1 MKLKSLY
8 IKDYKNIK
16 DQTFDFSSNNG
27 YIALI
32 GENGSGKSNLLEAI
46 SLIFKDLYNNEK
58 GIPFD
63 YSITYEIDGVQY
75 ERANNTAKRNVAK
88 VSKENIKNP
97 SSVIACY
104 SGEDMRL
111 WHTAYEEYYNN
122 FFNKA
127 KSQNHFV
134 TEMLYVN
141 KYCWKIALLSLL
153 CNSETEAFLRDS
165 LGLDD
170 IEKVDI
176 TFTFDD
182 SKREAF
188 SKHDALKWF
197 GRIVG
202 DGKTVNAKTIAT
214 TDTNSSSATTQKQK
228 ESKTIFQYLY
238 LLSMPEKN
246 ATNKVEK
253 LITDISIKIGGIN
266 FDDLSEGEKKLI
278 LIECITKI
286 LGDKDSLLLLDEPDA
301 HTHIARKKELLKAI
315 EKFEGQTIMT
325 THSPVFVDLI
335 KDSNNIY
342 PIEGGKLVSNEKKAL
357 ISQISNNELSY
368 LEGALIIS
376 SKNIL
381 ITEGP
386 DDIKHIKAA
395 IEYFA
400 SKDCKYCPLNNI
412 SIIMQ
417 GGAKMV
423 KEYYESILNK
433 LESNL
438 NLIVFVFD
446 YDSEGREGAKMVE
459 DLKENKIKYCYYN
472 NTYPIPPNSLDFY
485 LEDFYSDSIYSDVV
499 LPNIN
504 GKPKY
509 YEMKKLGSLTKS
521 VKERIQKKMNNK
533 EIKDSDFDGFKPL
546 LDELLKIYNLQ

>member
-1 MKLKSLY
+1 M
-8 IKDYKNIK
+8 
-16 DQTFDFSSNNG
+16 
-27 YIALI
+27 
-32 GENGSGKSNLLEAI
+32 
-46 SLIFKDLYNNEK
+46 IFKDLYNNEK

-63 YSITYEIDGVQY
+63 YLITYEIDGVQY

-88 VSKENIKNP
+88 VSKVNIKNP

-182 SKREAF
+182 SKRGAF

-301 HTHIARKKELLKAI
+301 HTHIARKKELLNAI
-315 EKFEGQTIMT
+315 GKFEGQTIMT
-325 THSPVFVDLI
+325 THSPVFQNMMKKENVYFLENGEINKDKNDLI
-335 KDSNNIY
+335 K
-342 PIEGGKLVSNEKKAL
+342 KLSGD
-357 ISQISNNELSY
+357 ELSLIDGGLYAKSGLY
-368 LEGALIIS
+368 LLVEGKSDVKCIKEAVKRFPEYKKLEDVAIIS
-376 SKNIL
+376 FNG
-381 ITEGP
+381 TG
-386 DDIKHIKAA
+386 
-395 IEYFA
+395 
-400 SKDCKYCPLNNI
+400 N
-412 SIIMQ
+412 
-417 GGAKMV
+417 AKEFYNQMFDGKSAMV
-423 KEYYESILNK
+423 KK
-433 LESNL
+433 
-438 NLIVFVFD
+438 IVFLFD
-446 YDSEGREGAKMVE
+446 YDNAGYKTWAEINSFSKCERLFYQKDYKISFSPTKDISNSDSVLLE
-459 DLKENKIKYCYYN
+459 DLFPSSAYQSEIDKFSAINSFHKIHEQGKLSEQGIKTYIENN
-472 NTYPIPPNSLDFY
+472 N
-485 LEDFYSDSIYSDVV
+485 
-499 LPNIN
+499 
-504 GKPKY
+504 
-509 YEMKKLGSLTKS
+509 
-521 VKERIQKKMNNK
+521 QKF
-533 EIKDSDFDGFKPL
+533 KDSDFEGFKPL
-546 LDELLKIYNLQ
+546 LDKLLEIYHLQ